1 MNKLLFSCVLMLL
14 FFTTY
19 SADQKIKTDANIV
32 GHVTSNGVH
41 IPFVSLVLKGT
52 TIGTVSDETGHYQMV
67 NLPEGEYVLKAS
79 AVGYKPAEVKV
90 SLKSKETVE
99 VKFELDEDVM
109 HLDELVVTADRSEQ
123 KRTQAPVIVNTI
135 SSDLFAVTQSVT
147 LSEGLNFSPG
157 LRLENNC
164 QNCGF
169 TQIRMNG
176 MEGPYSQ
183 ILINSRPVFSGLA
196 GVYGLELIP
205 ANMIEKVEV
214 VRGGGSALYGS
225 NAIAGTINILLK
237 DPVKNSYEI
246 GFNYSAVGVGVEQ
259 DKQSADYSLN
269 FNTSIVS
276 ADLKTGLTVYG
287 FTRERGMF
295 DANADGFSEISP
307 MSNLTLGSRFFHRFG
322 YRNKLSVDYF
332 AIKEERAGGNKYD
345 LPLHQ
350 RDVAEAVDHNLQTVS
365 VAYEQFFRHYDLLTI
380 FGAGQLLNRD
390 SYYGA
395 NQSLSDYGNSV
406 DRTYNIGAQ
415 YKANF
420 SYASFIA
427 GIEHTG
433 SYLTDKKMGYPDYE
447 NAVIENN
454 TIVEVPQVGNTLVS
468 DQALLTSGAFAQYD
482 VKLDKAKIAVGGRFD
497 HYQVIDNAKLDTE
510 AKSGNVFS
518 PRLSIMYSIH
528 SQLQGRVSYSQGY
541 RAPQIFDEDL
551 HIETSGSRQVINVNA
566 PDLKQETSHSAML
579 SFDYNGLIG
588 PVFTGLLVEG
598 FYTRLNNPFVN
609 EIGIPDE
616 NGTVLYTRVNAQ
628 DGATVSGVNI
638 ELKLKPSRKISFN
651 SGFTIQKS
659 IYDQAQEFDEKRFFR
674 TPDNYGYFAV
684 DWELT
689 KKFKLSATGNYTGPM
704 LVPYFGPNTSPDLGE
719 LRTSDE
725 FFDFG
730 LKFRYNI
737 KLNGATMQWY
747 GGAKNLFN
755 AYQSDFD
762 LGIDRDPS
770 YMYGPVAPRTFY
782 VGVKIGNLVN

>member
-1 MNKLLFSCVLMLL
+1 
-14 FFTTY
+14 
-19 SADQKIKTDANIV
+19 
-32 GHVTSNGVH
+32 
-41 IPFVSLVLKGT
+41 
-52 TIGTVSDETGHYQMV
+52 VSDETGHYQMV
-67 NLPEGEYVLKAS
+67 NLPEGDYTIKAS
-79 AVGYKPAEVKV
+79 AVGYKSAEVKV
-90 SLKSKETVE
+90 TLKSKETVE
-99 VKFELDEDVM
+99 VKFELEEDVM
-109 HLDELVVTADRSEQ
+109 HLDELVVTADRGEQ

-246 GFNYSAVGVGVEQ
+246 GFNYSALGVGVEQ
-259 DKQSADYSLN
+259 QKLSADYSVN

-287 FTRERGMF
+287 FTRDRGMF

-307 MSNLTLGSRFFHRFG
+307 MNNLTLGSRFFHRFG

-332 AIKEERAGGNKYD
+332 AIKEERAGGNKHD

-365 VAYEQFFRHYDLLTI
+365 MAYEQYFRDYDLLTV
-380 FGAGQLLNRD
+380 FGAGQFLDRD

-406 DRTYNIGAQ
+406 DRTYNVGAQ

-420 SYASFIA
+420 SYASLIT
-427 GIEHTG
+427 GLEHTG
-433 SYLTDKKMGYPDYE
+433 SYLTDMKLGYPDYE
-447 NAVIENN
+447 NAVIEDN
-454 TIVEVPQVGNTLVS
+454 TIIEVPQVGNTLVS

-482 VKLDKAKIAVGGRFD
+482 VQLDKAKIAVGGRFD
-497 HYQVIDNAKLDTE
+497 HYRVVDNAKPDAE
-510 AKSGNVFS
+510 AKTGNVFS
-518 PRLSIMYSIH
+518 PRLSLMYSIH
-528 SQLQGRVSYSQGY
+528 SQLQARVSYSQGY

-566 PDLKQETSHSAML
+566 PDLKQETSHSTML
-579 SFDYNGLIG
+579 SLDYNGLIG

-598 FYTRLNNPFVN
+598 FYTRLSNPFVN
-609 EIGIPDE
+609 EIGTPDE
-616 NGTVLYTRVNAQ
+616 NGTVLYTRVNAE
-628 DGATVSGVNI
+628 DGATVSGLNI
-638 ELKLKPSRKISFN
+638 ELKLKPSRMISFN

-659 IYDQAQEFDEKRFFR
+659 IYDQAQEFNEKRFFR
-674 TPDNYGYFAV
+674 TPDTYGFFAV
-684 DWELT
+684 DWEVT
-689 KKFKLSATGNYTGPM
+689 KKLKLSTTGNYTGKM
-704 LVPYFGPNTSPDLGE
+704 LVPYFGPNTDPYLGE
-719 LRTSDE
+719 LRNSDE
-725 FFDFG
+725 FFDLG

-747 GGAKNLFN
+747 GGVKNLFN
-755 AYQSDFD
+755 AYQNDFD
-762 LGIDRDPS
+762 KGIDRDPA

-782 VGVKIGNLVN
+782 IGVKIGNLVN